1 MASGKEGWVSFKY
14 ERLPNIF
21 YWCGRLSHHD
31 RECPMW
37 VKSRGTLK
45 VEDQK
50 FGIWLR
56 VATLSMSRR
65 MVIRVAGM
73 DEEDNGDEDGQLNDR
88 EGVDEGI
95 GSGKRMDITAKDAR
109 VTRYGEDDSDVS
121 DKINEGANV
130 TEIPLILDF
139 IKDDY
144 SIMDLFLTV

>member
-21 YWCGRLSHHD
+21 YWCGRLTHHD

-45 VEDQK
+45 VEDQQ

-95 GSGKRMDITAKDAR
+95 GSGKRMDITAKDAK
-109 VTRYGEDDSDVS
+109 VTR
-121 DKINEGANV
+121 
-130 TEIPLILDF
+130 
-139 IKDDY
+139 
-144 SIMDLFLTV
+144 